1 LGYNPDMQ
9 QGLRQA
15 IEAELKNAESA
26 RLAGN
31 EGRAR
36 VCARRAAGIA
46 ARGFLTRHGVWAR
59 KDSAYEALKALAAYP
74 GLAPD
79 LQSAAVH
86 LTTRVTEE
94 FNLPTNVDLIA
105 EARKLIGGL
114 G

>member
-1 LGYNPDMQ
+1 MQ
-9 QGLRQA
+9 QDLHQA
-15 IEAELKNAESA
+15 IEAELKNAEIA
-26 RLAGN
+26 RLTGN

-46 ARGFLTRHGVWAR
+46 ARGFLTRHGVRAR
-59 KDSAYEALKALAAYP
+59 KDSAYEAVKTLAAYP

-86 LTTRVTEE
+86 LTTHVTEE
-94 FNLPTNVDLIA
+94 FNLPAAADLIA

>member
-1 LGYNPDMQ
+1 MQ
-9 QGLRQA
+9 QDVRQA

-26 RLAGN
+26 RLTGN
-31 EGRAR
+31 EGRTR

-46 ARGFLTRHGVWAR
+46 ARGFLALHGVWAR
-59 KDSAYEALKALAAYP
+59 KSSSYDALKMLAAYP

-79 LQSAAVH
+79 LQSAALH

-94 FNLPTNVDLIA
+94 FNLPMNADLIA